1 MYAFRLRMRP
11 RGVRLVSRDDAPQEL
26 GEYSRVAGGGRLRA
40 AQVYDPGGSKSSVL
54 ALQV

>member
-26 GEYSRVAGGGRLRA
+26 GEHSRVA
-40 AQVYDPGGSKSSVL
+40 
-54 ALQV
+54 